1 MRRFTTRLFRGFDK
15 LGAMSVP
22 TEQPA
27 RWEYL
32 PGRSA
37 DRWVLWAL
45 VLALFASLYAR
56 TLSWG
61 WLGFDDYSFI
71 SANKNLGH
79 GWSSVGWA
87 LTSVR
92 YSARWMPLGWLPV
105 SQGGSA
111 FELHVLVLVLGAFLC
126 VLVAEMLR
134 SLGAGIYALPFAALF
149 LASPLRLELF
159 GWVMG
164 YLYTLTAIFG
174 VLAVLDRDTRW
185 RSVLWLVCGLL
196 TYPQAAGFALL
207 AIWHWRS
214 TRAAAVLA
222 AALVGMVIAQ
232 YFLRAHVGWIPV
244 QRHWS
249 LLPLTLGHEFVSLV
263 APFVTVPIFPATYY
277 PLEWLGFAI
286 IALLL
291 LWRPRILAVL
301 LVLILPTLAASV
313 TEFFAFGARYSVFM
327 AIGACGMLAVVM
339 ARSAPRWAPVV
350 LVAIAAMWAFGNVLD
365 QGFSN
370 GRYGVEL
377 QAASEARFLGVTIK
391 FAVPQADK

>member
-1 MRRFTTRLFRGFDK
+1 
-15 LGAMSVP
+15 
-22 TEQPA
+22 
-27 RWEYL
+27 
-32 PGRSA
+32 
-37 DRWVLWAL
+37 
-45 VLALFASLYAR
+45 
-56 TLSWG
+56 
-61 WLGFDDYSFI
+61 
-71 SANKNLGH
+71 
-79 GWSSVGWA
+79 
-87 LTSVR
+87 
-92 YSARWMPLGWLPV
+92 
-105 SQGGSA
+105 
-111 FELHVLVLVLGAFLC
+111 
-126 VLVAEMLR
+126 
-134 SLGAGIYALPFAALF
+134 
-149 LASPLRLELF
+149 
-159 GWVMG
+159 
-164 YLYTLTAIFG
+164 
-174 VLAVLDRDTRW
+174 
-185 RSVLWLVCGLL
+185 
-196 TYPQAAGFALL
+196 
-207 AIWHWRS
+207 
-214 TRAAAVLA
+214 
-222 AALVGMVIAQ
+222 MVIAQ
-232 YFLRAHVGWIPV
+232 YFLRAHMGWIPV

-377 QAASEARFLGVTIK
+377 QAASEARLLGVTIK